1 LRELRKTRVAQV
13 GPGALRGEVIV
24 YGGAQVFFSG
34 WRKKSLQLLLK
45 RDSLCNRDCH
55 FLQEPGLSQVVLITG
70 GSRGIGAAT
79 ALMAASRGY
88 AVAVNYSANSLAADE
103 VVRQIRQSGGQAM
116 TVQADV
122 AVEAQVVAM
131 FEKVDARFGR
141 LGALVNNAGV
151 VDQTTR
157 VDAITLARLQRMFEI
172 NVFGSFL
179 CAREAVR
186 RMSTRHGGAG
196 GAIVNVSS
204 AAARM
209 GSPGQ
214 YVDYAAAKGA
224 IDTFT
229 IGLAKEVAAEGIR
242 VNAVRPGIIDTDIH
256 ASGGLPHRARDVAPQ
271 VPMQRAG
278 SAEEVAESI
287 LWLLGDASSYTT
299 GALLDVT
306 GGR

>member
-1 LRELRKTRVAQV
+1 MSKL
-13 GPGALRGEVIV
+13 
-24 YGGAQVFFSG
+24 
-34 WRKKSLQLLLK
+34 
-45 RDSLCNRDCH
+45 
-55 FLQEPGLSQVVLITG
+55 VLITG

-79 ALMAASRGY
+79 ALLAARQGY

-116 TVQADV
+116 AVQADV
-122 AVEAQVVAM
+122 ALEAQVITM
-131 FEKVDARFGR
+131 FEKIDAKFGPIS
-141 LGALVNNAGV
+141 ALVNNAGV

-157 VDAITLARLQRMFEI
+157 VDAITLERLQRLFAV

-186 RMSTRHGGAG
+186 RMSTRYGGTG

-204 AAARM
+204 AAARL

-229 IGLAKEVAAEGIR
+229 LGLAKEVASEGIR
-242 VNAVRPGIIDTDIH
+242 VNAVRPGLIDTDIH
-256 ASGGLPHRARDVAPQ
+256 ASGGLPQRAHDLAPE
-271 VPMQRAG
+271 VPMQRPG
-278 SAEEVAESI
+278 TAEEVAEAI
-287 LWLLGDASSYTT
+287 VWLLGDKASYAT
-299 GALLDVT
+299 GALLDMT